1 MKGKNIRAKNWFFV
15 IYILAAFLLINI
27 ISTNWHARLDLTEN
41 KRYTLS
47 SSTKEI
53 LKNLDDIVIVKVFF
67 SENLPPY
74 LLPIKEQLKDLLEEY
89 KSYAHGKIQVEFF
102 DPTKDKKL
110 EQQAFRLGIPAI
122 QVNVYEKDEIK
133 AVRGYL
139 GVAIFYEDKVEKIPV
154 VKEASNLEYL
164 LTSKILKLTAGK
176 QRVVGIIL
184 GKGES
189 KLEDFKVLKDT
200 LSNEMTVRVIDSII
214 PPSTNCLMVIG
225 LDSLR
230 ESQKKA
236 IDDYIMR
243 GGKAIFLID
252 GVSIGKSLWGTPL
265 NQNILQWTKNYRFV
279 VNNDLILDV
288 SNVEAPFSSGYVSF
302 ILPYPYWIKILPKG
316 LNKKNPITR
325 DLESLV
331 LPWSSSV
338 NLIQD
343 SITTDITHEILVAS
357 SPYSWQEKDFFALSP
372 DFIKKPKSAI
382 TKPYPLAVLLRGKV
396 RSAFDDKKLSSETMI
411 LVVGNSR
418 FLENPFIRRYPVNL
432 VFLMNAVDVLSFGD
446 ALVSIRSKGAI
457 SRPIKPLTPTQKALF
472 KYINLFLMPILVVV
486 LGIAIFFVR
495 KNWLKKVEE
504 SL

>member
-1 MKGKNIRAKNWFFV
+1 MKGKMIQTKKWLYI
-15 IYILAAFLLINI
+15 IYIFVAFLLLNI
-27 ISTNWHARLDLTEN
+27 ISANWHARLDLTEN

-47 SSTKEI
+47 SSTKKI
-53 LKNLDDIVIVKVFF
+53 LKSLDDVVTVKVFF

-89 KSYAHGKIQVEFF
+89 KSYAHDKIQVEFS
-102 DPTKDKKL
+102 DPTKDKKI
-110 EQQAFRLGIPAI
+110 EQRAFRLGIPAI

-164 LTSKILKLTAGK
+164 LTSKILKLTTGK

-184 GKGES
+184 GKGKS
-189 KLEDFKVLKDT
+189 KLEDFKILKDT
-200 LSNEMTVRVIDSII
+200 LSSEMTVRVIDSII
-214 PPSTNCLMVIG
+214 PPSTNCLVVIG

-236 IDDYIMR
+236 IDEYIIK

-265 NQNILQWTKNYRFV
+265 NQNVLQWTKNYGFV

-316 LNKKNPITR
+316 LNKKNPVTR

-331 LPWSSSV
+331 LPWTSSV
-338 NLIQD
+338 TLVQD
-343 SITTDITHEILVAS
+343 SALSDITHEILVAS

-382 TKPYPLAVLLRGKV
+382 TKPYPLAILLRGKV
-396 RSAFDDKKLSSETMI
+396 RSAFDENKFSPETMI
-411 LVVGNSR
+411 LAVGNSR
-418 FLENPFIRRYPVNL
+418 FLENPFIRRYPANL
-432 VFLMNAVDVLSFGD
+432 VFIMNALDVLSFGD

-457 SRPIKPLTPTQKALF
+457 SRPIKPLSTTQKALF
-472 KYINLFLMPILVVV
+472 KYINLFLMPLLVIV

-495 KNWLKKVEE
+495 RKWLKKVEE
-504 SL
+504 EL

>member
-1 MKGKNIRAKNWFFV
+1 M
-15 IYILAAFLLINI
+15 
-27 ISTNWHARLDLTEN
+27 
-41 KRYTLS
+41 
-47 SSTKEI
+47 
-53 LKNLDDIVIVKVFF
+53 
-67 SENLPPY
+67 
-74 LLPIKEQLKDLLEEY
+74 
-89 KSYAHGKIQVEFF
+89 
-102 DPTKDKKL
+102 
-110 EQQAFRLGIPAI
+110 
-122 QVNVYEKDEIK
+122 
-133 AVRGYL
+133 
-139 GVAIFYEDKVEKIPV
+139 
-154 VKEASNLEYL
+154 
-164 LTSKILKLTAGK
+164 
-176 QRVVGIIL
+176 
-184 GKGES
+184 
-189 KLEDFKVLKDT
+189 
-200 LSNEMTVRVIDSII
+200 
-214 PPSTNCLMVIG
+214 
-225 LDSLR
+225 
-230 ESQKKA
+230 
-236 IDDYIMR
+236 
-243 GGKAIFLID
+243 
-252 GVSIGKSLWGTPL
+252 
-265 NQNILQWTKNYRFV
+265 
-279 VNNDLILDV
+279 
-288 SNVEAPFSSGYVSF
+288 
-302 ILPYPYWIKILPKG
+302 PKG

>member
-236 IDDYIMR
+236 I
-243 GGKAIFLID
+243 
-252 GVSIGKSLWGTPL
+252 
-265 NQNILQWTKNYRFV
+265 
-279 VNNDLILDV
+279 
-288 SNVEAPFSSGYVSF
+288 
-302 ILPYPYWIKILPKG
+302 
-316 LNKKNPITR
+316 
-325 DLESLV
+325 
-331 LPWSSSV
+331 
-338 NLIQD
+338 
-343 SITTDITHEILVAS
+343 
-357 SPYSWQEKDFFALSP
+357 
-372 DFIKKPKSAI
+372 
-382 TKPYPLAVLLRGKV
+382 
-396 RSAFDDKKLSSETMI
+396 
-411 LVVGNSR
+411 
-418 FLENPFIRRYPVNL
+418 
-432 VFLMNAVDVLSFGD
+432 
-446 ALVSIRSKGAI
+446 
-457 SRPIKPLTPTQKALF
+457 
-472 KYINLFLMPILVVV
+472 
-486 LGIAIFFVR
+486 
-495 KNWLKKVEE
+495 
-504 SL
+504 